1 MIAKDHEKETDK
13 KLDTLQK
20 DKLVKDLSN
29 SSALLH
35 NAQIDIVK
43 KDTKI
48 TDQNMALD
56 NKDTAIQS
64 KDKKITEDKGKVK
77 AAMEKSFAM
86 QAEMF
91 KMLTH
96 AGMDSKGGETMFQT
110 FNTSVFAELG
120 ELYTPPVDKDKKEND
135 NHLNKTN
142 K

>member
-1 MIAKDHEKETDK
+1 MLI
-13 KLDTLQK
+13 
-20 DKLVKDLSN
+20 
-29 SSALLH
+29 
-35 NAQIDIVK
+35 IDIVK

-64 KDKKITEDKGKVK
+64 KDKKITEVKGKVK

-96 AGMDSKGGETMFQT
+96 AGMDSKGVETMFQT
-110 FNTSVFAELG
+110 FNTSVFPADLKGAVINNLG
-120 ELYTPPVDKDKKEND
+120 VTSNSSNRFAWATHRVQINASSRLWK
-135 NHLNKTN
+135 
-142 K
+142 